1 MRQLLVFGDKTF
13 KIEIPDDAKIT
24 FGPWSPPTKG
34 QDSIGWHQSG
44 RSTGT
49 LRIYQGSKENIVALF
64 AGVTGFRDL
73 SLSYAE
79 QVAVEEGASIWR
91 DDEEGYVREDK
102 VSRRRGWSPGDVGPP
117 SIEMKTKPK
126 TDEDYIPFEDEPPK
140 PKPRRTRKKAT

>member
-24 FGPWSPPTKG
+24 FGPWSPPTR
-34 QDSIGWHQSG
+34 SSNNPSG
-44 RSTGT
+44 ADMFGGPRYSPTGT
-49 LRIYQGSKENIVALF
+49 LRVYQGSKENIVALF

-91 DDEEGYVREDK
+91 DDQEGYVREDK
-102 VSRRRGWSPGDVGPP
+102 VSRTRTWGPGDSGPP
-117 SIEMKTKPK
+117 QIE
-126 TDEDYIPFEDEPPK
+126 EGIPFEEEPPP
-140 PKPRRTRKKAT
+140 PKRRSRKAP

>member
-24 FGPWSPPTKG
+24 FGPWSPPTQR
-34 QDSIGWHQSG
+34 QDSHAWHQSG

-49 LRIYQGSKENIVALF
+49 LRVYQGSKENIVALF

-91 DDEEGYVREDK
+91 DDQEGYVREDK
-102 VSRRRGWSPGDVGPP
+102 VSRRRSWSPGDTGPP
-117 SIEMKTKPK
+117 QLEVVVE
-126 TDEDYIPFEDEPPK
+126 DEDEIPFEEEPPP
-140 PKPRRTRKKAT
+140 PKRRRKKAT

>member
-34 QDSIGWHQSG
+34 QDSGSWHQSG
-44 RSTGT
+44 RSAGT
-49 LRIYQGSKENIVALF
+49 LRVYQGSKENIVALF

-79 QVAVEEGASIWR
+79 QVAVEEGASLWR
-91 DDEEGYVREDK
+91 DDQEGYVREDK
-102 VSRRRGWSPGDVGPP
+102 VSRRKSWHEGDVGPP
-117 SIEMKTKPK
+117 VIEAGEQ
-126 TDEDYIPFEDEPPK
+126 DLIDDEPPA
-140 PKPRRTRKKAT
+140 PRRRRKKAE